1 MNEVVDKLEDLVVI
15 KRNGKK
21 VNFDETKIALSIKKG
36 FDSVEVDVDDDIK
49 ERKYTTKDVQ
59 KVYQAVLK
67 RLAKISNE
75 KDKIKIEEIQDL
87 IEEELSKKGYEDVYK
102 SFSEYRERRNASR
115 QLFFEDKKT
124 HKFWKSL
131 ENLGLK

>member
-1 MNEVVDKLEDLVVI
+1 MNEVIDKLENLTVV

-21 VNFDETKIALSIKKG
+21 VDFDETKIALSIKKG
-36 FDSVEVDVDDDIK
+36 FDSVEVDNDDEDA

-67 RLAKISNE
+67 RIEKLAKE
-75 KDKIKIEEIQDL
+75 TDKFKIEEIKDL
-87 IEEELSKKGYEDVYK
+87 IEEELSNKGYEDVYK
-102 SFSEYRERRNASR
+102 SFSEYRERRNQSR

-124 HKFWKSL
+124 HKF
-131 ENLGLK
+131 LK